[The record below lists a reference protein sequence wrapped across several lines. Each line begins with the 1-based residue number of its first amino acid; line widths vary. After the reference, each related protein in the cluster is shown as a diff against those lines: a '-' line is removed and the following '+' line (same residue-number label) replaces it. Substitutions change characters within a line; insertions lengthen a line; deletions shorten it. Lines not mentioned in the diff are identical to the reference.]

1 MKDLSLSTQTKK
13 INVDVAKALMYKA
26 WSRTDTQDWLNQVT
40 NRIEDIDYYL
50 GRTVEYCEANGIW
63 DDIKVFSISFIVI
76 IWVCHMREEEVTRR
90 EILEILGFEHWA
102 SAEDNVMSLGKH
114 LEGKDFEE
122 ILQIVSEFD
131 EKL

>member
-1 MKDLSLSTQTKK
+1 MKRTS
-13 INVDVAKALMYKA
+13 VVAAKALMYKA
-26 WSRTDTQDWLNQVT
+26 WTRTDTQDWLNQIS

-50 GRTVEYCEANGIW
+50 SRTVDYCEEHGIW